1 MRINLLNQNQLLNQT
16 VKKAEIK
23 NQPTATLQV
32 LSSDT
37 FTKSATSSAEA
48 AVPELSLKE
57 KILSLFSNDTLKK
70 ITGLFNKLF
79 MDKFMKLLKTEVF
92 DKILALF
99 DDKLCK
105 KIMDF
110 LDKELFSKIKT
121 IITETLQGNTQ
132 TANTE
137 KATTLNIAA

>member
-23 NQPTATLQV
+23 KQPATTLQ
-32 LSSDT
+32 LLTSDT
-37 FTKSATSSAEA
+37 FTKSATSSAESVA
-48 AVPELSLKE
+48 PELSLKD
-57 KILSLFSNDTLKK
+57 KIQALFSNDTLKK

-110 LDKELFSKIKT
+110 LNKELFSKIKT
-121 IITETLQGNTQ
+121 IIVETLQGNTQ
-132 TANTE
+132 TKNTE